1 MMNKQLACHKKSK
14 GFTLIEL
21 MIAVAIVGIIATIAY
36 PSYQGMLQK
45 SSRSVA
51 QADLMALAAAME
63 RHKAATYTYKG
74 AAVSAGDTGAPTVFY
89 SHSPS
94 AEPVADRRYDLTID
108 TMSSSGTS
116 YLIKATPLSGGPQ
129 AGDGNLFF
137 YSDGRK
143 AWDKDSNGS
152 VGSSEYCWS
161 C

>member
-1 MMNKQLACHKKSK
+1 MNKQIDCNKQQK

-21 MIAVAIVGIIATIAY
+21 MITVAIVGIIATIAY
-36 PSYQGMLQK
+36 PSYQGFLQK

-63 RHKAATYTYKG
+63 RHKAATYSYKG

-89 SHSPS
+89 AHSPS
-94 AEPVADRRYDLTID
+94 SEPVAKRRYDLTID
-108 TMSSSGTS
+108 TVSTSGTS
-116 YLIKATPLSGGPQ
+116 YLVKATPLSGGPQ

-143 AWDKDSNGS
+143 AWDKNSNGS
-152 VGSSEYCWS
+152 VASAEFCWS

>member
-1 MMNKQLACHKKSK
+1 MQK

-21 MIAVAIVGIIATIAY
+21 MITVAIVGIIATIAY
-36 PSYQGMLQK
+36 PSYQGFIQK

-63 RHKAATYTYKG
+63 RHKAATYSYKG
-74 AAVSAGDTGAPTVFY
+74 AAVSSGDTGAPTVFY
-89 SHSPS
+89 THSPS
-94 AEPVADRRYDLTID
+94 SEPLANRRYNLTIEAAA
-108 TMSSSGTS
+108 GTN
-116 YLIKATPLSGGPQ
+116 YQIKATPLSGGPQ

-143 AWDKDSNGS
+143 AWDKDGNGT
-152 VGSSEYCWS
+152 VASSEFCWS